1 MLRDTK
7 RHQQRL
13 LAVGKFTI
21 IVCVFSFTNNVMMFL
36 DFHRHTSSSITT
48 TTDPTSS
55 GCPPTTLGSGMTT
68 ERVRDD
74 DGTGMAVRMMFLFMS
89 FILSLRDTKRRQQ
102 RRLLAVSKFTII
114 ICVFSF
120 TNNMFLDY
128 HRHTSSSSITTTNP
142 TSSGCPLTTL
152 GPG

>member
-1 MLRDTK
+1 
-7 RHQQRL
+7 
-13 LAVGKFTI
+13 
-21 IVCVFSFTNNVMMFL
+21 
-36 DFHRHTSSSITT
+36 
-48 TTDPTSS
+48 
-55 GCPPTTLGSGMTT
+55 
-68 ERVRDD
+68 
-74 DGTGMAVRMMFLFMS
+74 MAARMMFLFMS
-89 FILSLRDTKRRQQ
+89 FILSLRETKRRQQ

-128 HRHTSSSSITTTNP
+128 YRLTSSSSIPTTNP